1 MTAECAMEKRRAK
14 IQVRDLSKHFGDLVV
29 LNHMNFDIY
38 EGEFL
43 CVVGPTGC
51 GKTTFCN
58 VVTRLLPPTGG
69 SVSVDAEP
77 INYKKHNI
85 AFIFQEPSALPWRT
99 VWDNVKI
106 GLEIKGVAASEI
118 KRRVTEVLELTGLI
132 KFKDFF
138 PNQIS
143 AGMKQRVAIARA
155 FVIEPDMLLMD
166 EPFGQLDTSTRFH
179 IENSLV
185 DLWKKKKQTVIF
197 VTHNLEEA
205 VYLSERILVCTPKPT
220 TIKKE
225 VMVDH
230 LPYPRNIA
238 DPEFVRIR
246 REVTDLV
253 KWW

>member
-1 MTAECAMEKRRAK
+1 MNTRKAK
-14 IQVRDLSKHFGDLVV
+14 IQVRDLSKHFGELVV

-38 EGEFL
+38 DGEFL

-58 VVTRLLPPTGG
+58 VVTRLLPSTDG
-69 SVSVDAEP
+69 SVTVEDEP
-77 INYKKHNI
+77 VNFKKHNI
-85 AFIFQEPSALPWRT
+85 AFVFQEPSCLPWRT

-106 GLEIKGVAASEI
+106 GLEIKGYSKKDI
-118 KRRVTEVLELTGLI
+118 KDKVSEVLELTGLT

-143 AGMKQRVAIARA
+143 AGMKQRVAIARS
-155 FVIEPDMLLMD
+155 FVTEPDMLLMD

-179 IENSLV
+179 IESSLV
-185 DLWKKKKQTVIF
+185 KLWERKKQTIIF

-205 VYLSERILVCTPKPT
+205 VYMSERILVCTPKPT

-225 VMVDH
+225 VQVGH
-230 LPYPRNIA
+230 LPHPRDIT

-253 KWW
+253 RWW